1 MKIAI
6 RNDEIFLERD
16 WQKHFID
23 GTKDL
28 TKAPYNYKII
38 VLEEI
43 NEIDYDKLIYSDF
56 DYIGEQYYF
65 NIERFR
71 QRNNIDMRNTY
82 ELTVERLIR
91 ERYSISQELAILR
104 QQDAKTEEFQK
115 YNEFC
120 ESCKATARLKIANSS
135 MQEANNGEAE
145 NKY

>member
-28 TKAPYNYKII
+28 TKEPYNYKIVI
-38 VLEEI
+38 LETMQ
-43 NEIDYDKLIYSDF
+43 EIDYDKLIYSDF
-56 DYIGEQYYF
+56 DYIGEKYYF

-71 QRNNIDMRNTY
+71 QRNNIDLRNTY

-91 ERYSISQELAILR
+91 ERYTISQELAILR
-104 QQDAKTEEFQK
+104 QQDAKTEEFQR

-120 ESCKATARLKIANSS
+120 ESCKVAARIKLANSS
-135 MQEANNGEAE
+135 IQEANNGEVE